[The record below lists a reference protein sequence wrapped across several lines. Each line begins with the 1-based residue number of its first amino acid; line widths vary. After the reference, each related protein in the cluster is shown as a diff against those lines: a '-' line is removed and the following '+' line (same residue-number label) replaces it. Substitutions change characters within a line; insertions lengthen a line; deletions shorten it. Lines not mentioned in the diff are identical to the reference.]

1 MATKKDSK
9 TKKTARLCDFPGC
22 DACGEYKAPKDR
34 RLNDYYWFCLKH
46 VTEYNKK
53 WDFYL
58 GLSTEE
64 IESHIQNDMTWQRP
78 TWKLGQFKNNYFS
91 AENIKDPFN
100 FFQDIGLGMDGH
112 YNPPQKPI
120 QKAHT
125 RLVQAVHFMELEFP
139 LKLSEVKK
147 QYKRLAK
154 KYHPDTNAGDKESEK
169 LFKQLNEHYRYILK
183 QLGEDK

>member
-1 MATKKDSK
+1 MPIKKNINTKKN
-9 TKKTARLCDFPGC
+9 TRLCDFPDC
-22 DACGEYKAPKDR
+22 NECGEYRAPKDR
-34 RLNDYYWFCLKH
+34 KLKDYFWFCLKH

-58 GLSTEE
+58 GLSSDE
-64 IESHIQNDMTWQRP
+64 IEHHIQNDMTWQRP
-78 TWKLGQFKNNYFS
+78 TWRLGQFKAPYFS
-91 AENIKDPFN
+91 EETTKDPLH
-100 FFQDIGLGMDGH
+100 FFQDMGLGMDGH
-112 YNPPQKPI
+112 YNPPQKPEEKMEK
-120 QKAHT
+120 Q
-125 RLVQAVHFMELEFP
+125 LVCAIHFMELKFP

-183 QLGEDK
+183 HL